1 MSAAKLNV
9 KTSSV
14 PNSRLSVEVE
24 VPADRCKNSYMEAL
38 NKLSRSISIP
48 GFRKG
53 KVPKAV
59 IIQQLGVKRIQAS
72 ALESLLQS
80 IWTEALDQEGIE
92 PLCEP
97 ELEDGFE
104 TLLGNF
110 NPEQILTLKFETDIS
125 PTPKLKKSSGL
136 TAEVEKLSF
145 DPKQIDELIEQS
157 RNQLATKVPVSDREA
172 KKGDIALV
180 SFKGTFSDDGS
191 DIDGG
196 SANSIEIELEP
207 GRMIPGFIEG
217 VIGMNISDKKVLK
230 CEFPQDYHEEKA
242 KGRKAEFHVT
252 LEDLKIKE
260 LPELNDD
267 FAKQASDK
275 DNLKDLRSDL
285 ERRLI
290 EDTNKKQTKN
300 RQESLLEALVKEL
313 EVDLPKSLIDQE
325 VRIIVEQ
332 TAQNFAQQG
341 IDVKSMFTA
350 ELVKSLMESSKGE
363 AEKKLRQKLALN
375 ALAKAEK
382 IVVPEKEIIAK
393 LKEVEADLKLS
404 KEKNIDSDR
413 LKDAI
418 SDDLLQEKLFLWLNE
433 NNTVIEKDPEERKS
447 QKEGQKA
454 KEISPK
460 KKTSKTN
467 KEKKSSKSPKS

>member
-1 MSAAKLNV
+1 MSAEKLNV

-14 PNSRLSVEVE
+14 PNSRISVEVE
-24 VPADRCKNSYMEAL
+24 VPAERCRNSYQEAL

-72 ALESLLQS
+72 ALESLLQK
-80 IWTEALDQEGIE
+80 IWTETLDQEGIE

-104 TLLGNF
+104 TMLKNF
-110 NPEQILTLKFETDIS
+110 DPEKILTLKLETDIAPI
-125 PTPKLKKSSGL
+125 PTLKKSSGL
-136 TAEVEKLSF
+136 TAEVENLIF
-145 DPKQIDELIEQS
+145 DPSKVDELIEQS
-157 RNQLATKVPVSDREA
+157 RIQLATKVPVSDRAA

-180 SFKGTFSDDGS
+180 SFKGSFSDDGS
-191 DIDGG
+191 DIEGG
-196 SANSIEIELEP
+196 SADSIEIELEE

-217 VIGMNISDKKVLK
+217 MIGMNINDEKVLK
-230 CEFPQDYHEEKA
+230 CEFPKDYHQEEA
-242 KGRKAEFHVT
+242 KGRKAQFKVK

-267 FAKQASDK
+267 FAKQASDQESMA
-275 DNLKDLRSDL
+275 DLRCDL
-285 ERRLI
+285 EKRLK
-290 EDTNKKQTKN
+290 EDHNKKQTKN
-300 RQESLLEALVKEL
+300 RQDSLLETLVKEL
-313 EVDLPKSLIDQE
+313 QVELPKSLIDKE

-341 IDVKSMFTA
+341 IDIKSMFTP

-375 ALAKAEK
+375 ALAESEK
-382 IVVPEKEIIAK
+382 IEVSQKEINSK
-393 LKEVEADLKLS
+393 LREVQADIKMS
-404 KEKNIDSDR
+404 NEKNIDEDR
-413 LKDAI
+413 LKNAI
-418 SDDLLQEKLFLWLNE
+418 TDDLLQEKLLAWLEE
-433 NNTVIEKDPEERKS
+433 NNTIVEKAPEKARDQSEEKS
-447 QKEGQKA
+447 
-454 KEISPK
+454 SK
-460 KKTSKTN
+460 KKTTKTN
-467 KEKKSSKSPKS
+467 KEKKSSKTTKS